1 MIYDNNELTFEELL
15 KRLIIH
21 NLSLKYSDA
30 IFINNLLT
38 QKSSSYTVYSKCD
51 FVIPQ
56 VRIVLKGSNSIRYYS
71 PIIWSLV
78 PEEIRYIYRFLRKQ
92 LKIGLEGGNLMIV
105 HVSVQ
110 FLEIFKKSVKCK
122 IVFSVLFILVVY

>member
-21 NLSLKYSDA
+21 NSSLKYSDA

-38 QKSSSYTVYSKCD
+38 QKSGSYTVYSKCD

-56 VRIVLKGSNSIRYYS
+56 VRIVLKGSNSIMYYS
-71 PIIWSLV
+71 PII
-78 PEEIRYIYRFLRKQ
+78 
-92 LKIGLEGGNLMIV
+92 
-105 HVSVQ
+105 
-110 FLEIFKKSVKCK
+110 
-122 IVFSVLFILVVY
+122 

>member
-21 NLSLKYSDA
+21 NMSLKYSDA

-92 LKIGLEGGNLMIV
+92 LKIRLEG
-105 HVSVQ
+105 
-110 FLEIFKKSVKCK
+110 
-122 IVFSVLFILVVY
+122 